1 MAAALLLHSKLSASG
16 HLMCKTLSSC
26 CSGPSSPPEPF
37 FSTSGSIQSEDFHTP
52 LPAQPWQL
60 ASALGGYLLIV
71 CGVFPRKCPPNP
83 SQAVYKLAPA
93 ALATSGTLFAGNYA
107 YLTLSIA
114 FMQVRVAC
122 LVLLSSATF
131 WHWVECHRIKS
142 TWLDHPSST
151 HCSVY
156 RQV

>member
-1 MAAALLLHSKLSASG
+1 MASSSHGSRTPATFEVASKRPSHVQDAIKLLLWALFSSGTIFLNKRLYTIGGFPYPLASTALG
-16 HLMCKTLSSC
+16 
-26 CSGPSSPPEPF
+26 
-37 FSTSGSIQSEDFHTP
+37 
-52 LPAQPWQL
+52 QL

-71 CGVFPRKCPPNP
+71 FGVFPRKCPPNP

-122 LVLLSSATF
+122 PLFLSSATSR
-131 WHWVECHRIKS
+131 HWVECHRIGA
-142 TWLDHPSST
+142 LG
-151 HCSVY
+151 
-156 RQV
+156 